1 MKKLGTNISPQRNPE
16 QVLKK
21 KREVYLSI
29 EGRKTTFKSI
39 E

>member
-21 KREVYLSI
+21 KRSLSI
-29 EGRKTTFKSI
+29 DRGKKDNL
-39 E
+39 